1 MIKVYDEKGKETLT
15 IYKDGSMKIN
25 GHVTFTNGK
34 LELKECDILQFEFDD
49 EETTNQSIIADKDDT
64 AELTKAGLA
73 ILGKGE
79 TILSKKDAD
88 KLMESA
94 EMIGK
99 KLKDQVVNLTVNADY
114 DKAIENSNELFLN
127 VSKFIEEAI
136 KHGKS
141 LR

>member
-49 EETTNQSIIADKDDT
+49 DEESVKQPITADKDDT

-94 EMIGK
+94 ERIGK
-99 KLKDQVVNLTVNADY
+99 KLKDQTVNLTINVDN
-114 DKAIENSNELFLN
+114 ITGNETDINKLA
-127 VSKFIEEAI
+127 SKIEELI
-136 KHGKS
+136 LKNGFS
-141 LR
+141 RQ